1 MTSMPR
7 RQKVLTFLTKGAKI
21 IAMLVQL
28 KISDELYEKYSRRNP
43 GNPRKALEETLE
55 AHQDLEPGV
64 PRLIVE
70 NPELRE
76 LKRLSGQILED
87 SKALLTYV
95 RKTQAVSIGGVE
107 VELSVG
113 ARQRLEALA
122 ASIPEPYDVFT
133 KRRLQNAVD
142 HVIGV

>member
-1 MTSMPR
+1 
-7 RQKVLTFLTKGAKI
+7 
-21 IAMLVQL
+21 MLVQL
-28 KISDELYEKYSRRNP
+28 KISDELYEKYSKRNP
-43 GNPRKALEETLE
+43 QNPRKALEEALE

-64 PRLIVE
+64 PRLVVE

-87 SKALLTYV
+87 SKALLAYV
-95 RKTQAVSIGGVE
+95 KKTQSVSIGGVE

-122 ASIPEPYDVFT
+122 ASIAEPYDKFT

-142 HVIGV
+142 QVVGI